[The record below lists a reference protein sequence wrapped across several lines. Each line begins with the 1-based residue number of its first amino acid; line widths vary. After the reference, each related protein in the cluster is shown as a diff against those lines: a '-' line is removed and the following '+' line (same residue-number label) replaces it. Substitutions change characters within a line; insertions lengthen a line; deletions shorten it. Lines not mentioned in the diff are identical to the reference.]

1 MLRPRGQTG
10 INAGIFAH
18 ALSIRQHHCMHI
30 HLFTSFIL
38 YKPNYHHFWRH
49 DQLVR
54 LLALGFLLAH
64 YSNCSY
70 KVHLH
75 TLRQTDESH
84 CCLMPLWDGW
94 GHNKTT
100 Q

>member
-75 TLRQTDESH
+75 TLTYGYATDRRIS
-84 CCLMPLWDGW
+84 LLLNAPMGW
-94 GHNKTT
+94 VGT
-100 Q
+100 